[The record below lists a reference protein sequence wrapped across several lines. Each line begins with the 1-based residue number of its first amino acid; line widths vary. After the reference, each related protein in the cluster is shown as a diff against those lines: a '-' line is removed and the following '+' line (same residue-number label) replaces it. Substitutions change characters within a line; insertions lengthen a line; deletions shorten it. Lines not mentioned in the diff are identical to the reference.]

1 MTLGKWIL
9 WIGFFC
15 TTFNVLGQELG
26 SFKHLSKEAGLSQV
40 SVFAVAQDH
49 AGFMWFGTKN
59 GLNRFDGYQ
68 FKVYKKDTSKH
79 SLVADDVRNLYAD
92 PLSDDLWIGTNYGVS
107 KYKPNTDKFTNYV
120 HQLNDQ
126 NTIYSDIVRRTF
138 RDSKGRLWLG
148 TSKGLNLYNDAEDH
162 FKRILLTKKPN
173 QKNRPVEVW
182 IIMEDTDQQLWVGT
196 NHGLFKLV
204 EENGPDFDFQR
215 VDGPGG
221 IVLSDQYIRSILEDE
236 KGNFWIGTDHSG
248 INYWDR
254 SSGMVEVYQNDEDD
268 STSLSDNQVR
278 AMDLD
283 LDNNLWVGTF
293 NGLSFLKNGATT
305 FKVYKKDKLS
315 NAGISDNSI
324 HSLFFDKRGSLWVG
338 TFYGGVNHLDENYNR
353 FKNFKHLPSKNSLS
367 ADVVSSFTEDS
378 NGDLWIGTEG
388 GGLNFYDQEKDAFE
402 YYQLQT
408 GGNNGLK
415 SNNVKK
421 LLLDGENLWIGTF
434 QGGLSLFDIKEK
446 TFQHFQN
453 DPQNLNSLSGNN
465 VYGLY
470 KEDDKLWVLTY
481 GKGLNVLDLKE
492 NKFHRFRINPNDKN
506 SISSDLVR
514 TFLAT
519 QDQQYWIGTEKGL
532 NKVIKDPVGLP
543 LRFETLLP
551 EERVYVLEESL
562 EQKIWVGTFSNGLF
576 YLNPSNGTMEHFTMV
591 DGLPGNSIFGIIEV
605 SDQELWLSTD
615 NGLSKF
621 DYTKKTF
628 TNYDHSNGLANL
640 EYNFNAYYKTR
651 SGALLFGGINGFTLF
666 HPEDIVPN
674 KYIPPVVIT
683 ELRQNN
689 QVLNILA
696 QTNFAGTSTKAMKP
710 IKFNYNQA
718 NFTIN
723 FAALDYISPEN
734 NRYAYKLE
742 GLDRDWNLSTGKN
755 EASYTIQRD
764 GEYTF
769 RVKGANSDG
778 VWNPEEQL
786 LKIVVLPPPWR
797 TWWAYLIYVV
807 VLGVLIYG
815 LVRYVRLR
823 HKLQLQQ
830 LAKHKQEELHE
841 LKLKFFTNITHEFRT
856 PLTLILGPLKEL
868 IRKEQHSEHVAKK
881 LHSIESN
888 TQRLLNLVNQ
898 VLTFRKLATDHEPM
912 RAIQGNLIDFL
923 KEIFLSFQETA
934 ERRSISYDFKVE
946 QEEIIAWYDA
956 DKLEKVF
963 FNLLSNAFKF
973 TSDGGQIEMA
983 VQQKEKH
990 IEIKVVDNGIGIE
1003 SGLQE
1008 QIFKR
1013 FYNKPISNRSSIKGT
1028 GIGLAISKQMVELHQ
1043 GEIFVQAPSQDPV
1056 LQNGATFVVQIPLG
1070 YTHLKQEHILH
1081 RFPEGEQVESYQQ
1094 IKKAQVELPVSTIL
1108 KNGKQAS
1115 LLIVEDNAEISAYIQ
1130 QVFTD
1135 QYQILTAEDGIEG
1148 LEKAKKHLPQ
1158 LIISDVM
1165 MPRMDGITF
1174 CNKLKKDFE
1183 ISHIPI
1189 ILLTARTASIFKIE
1203 GLKTGADDYVT
1214 KPFDPEELRLRARNI
1229 IQTRQEIRDKFSRVL
1244 TFNPKEIS
1252 ITSADEEFLENALKI
1267 AEENI
1272 ENYEFNVVQF
1282 AKDLAVSRPLLFTKL
1297 KALTGQTPNNFVKT
1311 IRLKRAAQL
1320 LKTQKLNVSEV
1331 AYKVGFKDPK
1341 YFRKCFKEQFKEVP
1355 SEYGKDLSV

>member
-1 MTLGKWIL
+1 M
-9 WIGFFC
+9 
-15 TTFNVLGQELG
+15 LGQEPG
-26 SFKHLSKEAGLSQV
+26 AFKHLSKEAGLSQV
-40 SVFAVAQDH
+40 SVFAIAQDH

-68 FKVYKKDTSKH
+68 FEVYKKDTSKH

-92 PLSDDLWIGTNYGVS
+92 PLTNHLWIGTNYGVS
-107 KYKPNTDKFTNYV
+107 RYNPNTDKFTNYR
-120 HQLNDQ
+120 HQRKDQ
-126 NTIYSDIVRRTF
+126 HTIYSDIIRRTF

-148 TSKGLNLYNDAEDH
+148 TSKGLNLYNDEKDN
-162 FKRILLTKKPN
+162 FRRILLAKKPN
-173 QKNRPVEVW
+173 QKNQPVEVW
-182 IIMEDTDQQLWVGT
+182 AIMEDSAQQLWFGT
-196 NHGLFKLV
+196 NRGLFKLV
-204 EENGPDFDFQR
+204 EGNSLDFTFQR

-221 IVLSDQYIRSILEDE
+221 IALSDRYIRGVLEDE
-236 KGNFWIGTDHSG
+236 KGNLWIGTDHSG

-254 SSGMVEVYQNDEDD
+254 SNGIIKVYKNDKDD
-268 STSLSDNQVR
+268 PYSLSENQIR

-283 LDNNLWVGTF
+283 SNNNLWVGTF
-293 NGLSFLKNGATT
+293 NGLNFLKKGTTT
-305 FKVYKKDKLS
+305 FEVYKKDKLS

-338 TFYGGVNHLDENYNR
+338 TFYGGVNHFDENYNR
-353 FKNFKHLPSKNSLS
+353 FKNFKHIPSKNSLS
-367 ADVVSSFTEDS
+367 ADVVSSFAEDQDG
-378 NGDLWIGTEG
+378 NLWIGTEG
-388 GGLNFYDQEKDAFE
+388 GGLNFYNKEKETFE
-402 YYQLQT
+402 YYQLQAE
-408 GGNNGLK
+408 NNNALK

-421 LLLDGENLWIGTF
+421 LLIDGSELWIGTF
-434 QGGLSLFDIKEK
+434 QGGLSLFDLEDK
-446 TFQHFQN
+446 TFRHFQN
-453 DPQNLNSLSGNN
+453 DPQNPNSLAGNN
-465 VYGLY
+465 VYGLH

-481 GKGLNVLDLKE
+481 GKGLNVLDLQG
-492 NKFHRFRINPNDKN
+492 NTFHRFQRNSTDEN

-532 NKVIKDPVGLP
+532 NKVIRGATGLP
-543 LRFETLLP
+543 IRFETILP
-551 EERVYVLEESL
+551 EERIYVLHESL
-562 EQKIWVGTFSNGLF
+562 EKKIWVGTFSNGLF
-576 YLNPSNGTMEHFTMV
+576 YLNPSNGELEHFTTV

-621 DYTKKTF
+621 NYSKKTF

-651 SGALLFGGINGFTLF
+651 SGTLLFGGINGFTCF
-666 HPEDIVPN
+666 HPEDIVSN
-674 KYIPPVVIT
+674 KYVPPVVLT
-683 ELRQNN
+683 QLRQNN
-689 QVLNILA
+689 EVLNILA
-696 QTNFAGTSTKAMKP
+696 QTDFAGTSNKVIKP

-742 GLDRDWNLSTGKN
+742 GLDRDWNLITGKN
-755 EASYTIQRD
+755 EVSYTIQRD
-764 GEYTF
+764 GEYIF
-769 RVKGANSDG
+769 RLKGANSDG
-778 VWNPEEQL
+778 VWNPEEQQ
-786 LKIVVLPPPWR
+786 LKMVVLPPPWR
-797 TWWAYLIYVV
+797 TWWAYLGYL
-807 VLGVLIYG
+807 VLIGVLSFG
-815 LVRYVRLR
+815 LIRYIRLR

-830 LAKHKQEELHE
+830 LAKQKQEELHE

-912 RAIQGNLIDFL
+912 KVVQGNLAGFL

-934 ERRSISYDFKVE
+934 ELRSISYNFRAE
-946 QEEIIAWYDA
+946 QEALIAWYDA

-963 FNLLSNAFKF
+963 FNLLANAFKF
-973 TSDGGQIEMA
+973 TPDGGQIEMA
-983 VQQKEKH
+983 VEQKGKH
-990 IEIKVVDNGIGIE
+990 IEIKVADNGIGIE
-1003 SGLQE
+1003 PGLQE

-1013 FYNKPISNRSSIKGT
+1013 FYNKPIANRSSIKGT
-1028 GIGLAISKQMVELHQ
+1028 GIGLAISKQMVELHH
-1043 GEIFVQAPSQDPV
+1043 GKIFVQAPIQDPV
-1056 LQNGATFVVQIPLG
+1056 FQNGATFIVQIPLG
-1070 YTHLKQEHILH
+1070 RTHLKQEHILH
-1081 RFPEGEQVESYQQ
+1081 RFPEGEQIENYQQ
-1094 IKKAQVELPVSTIL
+1094 IKEAQVELPVPTTL
-1108 KNGKQAS
+1108 KKDKQAL

-1130 QVFTD
+1130 QVFTG
-1135 QYQILTAEDGIEG
+1135 QYRVLTAEDGIEG

-1174 CNKLKKDFE
+1174 CSKLKKDFE
-1183 ISHIPI
+1183 ISHIPM

-1214 KPFDPEELRLRARNI
+1214 KPFDPEELRLRVRNI
-1229 IQTRQEIRDKFSRVL
+1229 IQARQEIRDKFSRVL
-1244 TFNPKEIS
+1244 TFDPKEIS
-1252 ITSADEEFLENALKI
+1252 ITSADEQFLENALKI

-1272 ENYEFNVVQF
+1272 ENYEFNVIQF

-1341 YFRKCFKEQFKEVP
+1341 YFRKCFKEQFKAVP